1 MQRVEI
7 VLWRVMKIMPVVGW
21 FFVIA
26 AAPIVLRRKG
36 YVFGSIAVALDMLPV
51 ICLIKAGIEI
61 FTGDLIPNKFD
72 IHAASELTQRFEAAS
87 L

>member
-1 MQRVEI
+1 MQRVGI

-26 AAPIVLRRKG
+26 AAPIILRRKG
-36 YVFGSIAVALDMLPV
+36 YFLGSVAVALDMLPV
-51 ICLIKAGIEI
+51 ICLVKAGIEV
-61 FTGDLIPNKFD
+61 FTGDLIPDKFEV
-72 IHAASELTQRFEAAS
+72 HTAPSLTGRLEAAS